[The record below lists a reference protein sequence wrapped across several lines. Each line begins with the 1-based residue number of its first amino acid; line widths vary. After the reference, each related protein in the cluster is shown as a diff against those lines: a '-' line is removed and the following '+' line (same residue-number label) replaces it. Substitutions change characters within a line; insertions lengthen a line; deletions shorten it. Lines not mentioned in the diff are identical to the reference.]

1 MFEVTNDYQRSHK
14 LPVVV
19 DRVKGVLAG
28 TAGSEILRAT
38 NCASFRSLSQLGSS
52 SVPVTSWVNT
62 SSDST
67 ALPQV
72 TLELTLDMFPN
83 EAPAAFSDIP
93 ETEEAPVRDSPD
105 TPSIPTPVP
114 EIEFLIIGVKDW
126 SGCNSHIDLP

>member
-52 SVPVTSWVNT
+52 SALLTSWVNT
-62 SSDST
+62 SSDS
-67 ALPQV
+67 AVLPWV
-72 TLELTLDMFPN
+72 KLELTQEIFPN
-83 EAPAAFSDIP
+83 EAPAAFSDTP
-93 ETEEAPVRDSPD
+93 DTDEAPQV
-105 TPSIPTPVP
+105 
-114 EIEFLIIGVKDW
+114 
-126 SGCNSHIDLP
+126 

>member
-1 MFEVTNDYQRSHK
+1 M
-14 LPVVV
+14 VV

-38 NCASFRSLSQLGSS
+38 NWASLRSLSQLGSS

-83 EAPAAFSDIP
+83 EAPAVLSDIP
-93 ETEEAPVRDSPD
+93 ETEEAPVRDRPD
-105 TPSIPTPVP
+105 TPSMPTPVP
-114 EIEFLIIGVKDW
+114 EIEFLRSGVIYW
-126 SGCNSHIDLP
+126 SGYNDNTALP